1 MTSPRPRRGR
11 LAALITGSVLGLVLG
26 PLVGV
31 LWLWIAPTPVAIN
44 TDGAI
49 YLKDQDTKAFIAA
62 DGWFL
67 VIGLVVGA
75 ITGCVLYWRFNGGI
89 ATLLGLTVGA
99 MGGAFIAWKVGVA
112 LGPEPLEATVT
123 GVPDQGTLD
132 MPIGIRAKGVLMGW
146 PLGGVVAFLSL
157 TLGLEKEPKAATGS
171 ARAEQEHHAALDA
184 AYAQGDDPDPRWA

>member
-1 MTSPRPRRGR
+1 VVS
-11 LAALITGSVLGLVLG
+11 GSVLGLLLG
-26 PLVGV
+26 PIIGV

-75 ITGCVLYWRFNGGI
+75 ICGGLLYWRFGGGL
-89 ATLLGLTVGA
+89 AALLGLTLGA
-99 MGGAFIAWKVGVA
+99 FGGALIAWKVGEA
-112 LGPEPLEATVT
+112 LGPEPLAATVS
-123 GVPDQGTLD
+123 GVPDGGTLD
-132 MPIGIRAKGVLMGW
+132 MPIGIRAKGVLVGW

-157 TLGLEKEPKAATGS
+157 TLGLEKEPRAAS
-171 ARAEQEHHAALDA
+171 RAEQAEQEHHAALDA
-184 AYAQGDDPDPRWA
+184 AYAQADDPDPRWA